1 MKEKECNCTE
11 ECTCGCQEGK
21 ECTCNNECTCEE
33 KCTCHK
39 EEKNKKEK
47 NQKEKKN
54 KDKELIA
61 LLSEKEK
68 ELEDQLLRSKAEFQN
83 YRKRVDEE
91 SLKFKKYAN
100 EDLVKELLPI
110 VDNFER
116 AIALD
121 DDNLSDELSK
131 ILSGFKMTYCNLLN
145 VLEKYGVKA
154 IDGNNKMFDPTY
166 HEAVMTE
173 KHDDME
179 KGYVIE
185 VLQKGYL
192 LNGKVIRH
200 AMVKVNE

>member
-1 MKEKECNCTE
+1 MKEKECNCNKD
-11 ECTCGCQEGK
+11 CTCGCEEGK
-21 ECTCNNECTCEE
+21 ECTCNNECTCGCQEG
-33 KCTCHK
+33 KSCTCEK
-39 EEKNKKEK
+39 ESKKN
-47 NQKEKKN
+47 KKN

-131 ILSGFKMTYCNLLN
+131 LLEGFKMTYCSLLN

-166 HEAVMTE
+166 HQAVMTE

-179 KGYVIE
+179 KGFVIE